1 MILPMERSGIGS
13 AVTGNVATR
22 WDVREV
28 MGEVSGLREGFG
40 QLRIEVVSVRADVD
54 EVRVEVAALRRDVDK
69 IRTEV
74 AALRADV
81 DEIRTEVV
89 ALRADVD
96 GLKVDVARLDKRI
109 EELRAETQLD
119 FSMVKVEI
127 EKLRGS
133 VYKLLLGH
141 AVVVVGLILAL
152 QRFFL

>member
-1 MILPMERSGIGS
+1 MERSGIGS

-54 EVRVEVAALRRDVDK
+54 EVRVEVAALRR
-69 IRTEV
+69 
-74 AALRADV
+74 DV